1 VTVHSERRAHARQ
14 VAHDRAVSFAQ
25 TSAHRCDTLALHWP
39 RRPPRAAAKP
49 TVLIVDSVS
58 PRRHRLAAAA
68 ALAGYRVLTA
78 WTPLDAIAHLAAS
91 HGRLVLTAIGEDARD
106 GVLLRGFIADAYPE
120 LHVVVIADR
129 LRAGTLLE
137 HAIVAAIP
145 VGAPI
150 GTLGAAS
157 AIIAVPPS
165 ALAAASSS
173 PLTASSATLRS
184 AAMIN
189 KQS

>member
-1 VTVHSERRAHARQ
+1 MTAHAERRTQARR
-14 VAHDRAVSFAQ
+14 VARDRAVRFAHS
-25 TSAHRCDTLALHWP
+25 SAHRGGTLALHWP
-39 RRPPRAAAKP
+39 SRPAHAAAKP
-49 TVLIVDSVS
+49 TVLIVDSEA
-58 PRRHRLAAAA
+58 PRRQRLAAAA

-106 GVLLRGFIADAYPE
+106 GVLLRGFIAEAYPE

-137 HAIVAAIP
+137 HAMIAAIP

-157 AIIAVPPS
+157 AIAAVP
-165 ALAAASSS
+165 
-173 PLTASSATLRS
+173 
-184 AAMIN
+184 AMTN